1 MGKASVTQ
9 AMNTSADAVWAVVED
24 FGNISWMPAGTQA
37 EVEGDG
43 PGMARI
49 IQAGPDSKIREQLES
64 VDAATRT
71 LVYTIPEGVP
81 FPVTGYRSTMQ
92 VQETGAGC
100 DLTWSCE
107 FEPDGVPEAEAQ
119 ASIEGMY
126 TVMAGWVR
134 DTAGGSA

>member
-1 MGKASVTQ
+1 MGRASVTQ

-24 FGNISWMPAGTQA
+24 FGNIGWMPAGTEA
-37 EVEGDG
+37 DVEGQG

-49 IQAGPDSKIREQLES
+49 IKGPQGSIREQLES
-64 VDAATRT
+64 VDPASRT

-92 VQETGAGC
+92 VEETADGC

-107 FEPDGVPEAEAQ
+107 FEPDGVSEAEAQ
-119 ASIEGMY
+119 TAIEGMY
-126 TVMAGWVR
+126 AVMAGWVR
-134 DTAGGSA
+134 DVAGGSA

>member
-24 FGNISWMPAGTQA
+24 FGNTSWMPGGTQA
-37 EVEGDG
+37 KLEGAG
-43 PGMARI
+43 PGMARV
-49 IQAGPDSKIREQLES
+49 IQAGPDAVIRERLES

-92 VQETGAGC
+92 VRETPEGS

-107 FEPDGVPEAEAQ
+107 FEPDGATEAEAQ
-119 ASIEGMY
+119 GAIEQMY
-126 TVMAGWVR
+126 GVMVGWVR
-134 DTAGGSA
+134 DAARGS